1 MSQVDNV
8 KNAVNQLNETLSTSQ
23 KMIQSFQDAASKSTD
38 SFKNLTG
45 SAQLLGESL
54 KSTLGML
61 GTISNIVG
69 MDKLGQ
75 ILTDSGEAAKQFGDL
90 FGAASAAVQRG
101 IGTVDAFTESNRKL
115 DETMFGVAAQF
126 GKTFDVAQ
134 NYSILYRQIQG
145 MSSVKLGFIKTEE
158 MESAIKTFGA
168 TTIGLDAMTKSVEF
182 GSNSMS
188 LFELSLVH
196 AKGIGMETSQ
206 YIRYLDEAMN
216 RQGLSA
222 QDAAEQMAMFGKV
235 AEDTGIKTSDVAQ
248 SLNSVAN
255 SFSKL
260 GMTADFGKPIFK
272 DFAATL
278 SSMGLGLSNT
288 AELSSTLSNSLARL
302 TTDYANAYYVFQR
315 GGLDF
320 GGGGGA
326 LGASISLQ
334 SKMLEAEKTGDQ
346 ASVARELLGGM
357 KDTLASFAGGE
368 IVTVQEANRSPEKQM
383 GFYTQS
389 SLLQQQFQMDA
400 QSAVR
405 TLDLLDQLNKATMA
419 GDDDMVKELESQF
432 SESLKS
438 SDSTKGEMEKL
449 NVTTSAQLAQLLISG
464 RHLEALAVKF
474 AAEDIRMPVSDIV
487 GEFSNIVDKAIGG
500 AGGETPN
507 LDQVKSMITSFT
519 ESARNRMESVTRK
532 IGPDIAQPSTD
543 NGVSSGGIGAIGT
556 EVANSASGYV
566 QSVRIEVSDDF
577 RKYFSFLQDL
587 YEERT
592 NGMVPNKG

>member
-1 MSQVDNV
+1 MSQLE
-8 KNAVNQLNETLSTSQ
+8 NAAKAAEQLNQALSQSEQ
-23 KMIQSFQDAASKSTD
+23 MIKSFQSAASKSTD

-54 KSTLGML
+54 RSTLGML
-61 GTISNIVG
+61 GTMSGMAG

-75 ILTDSGEAAKQFGDL
+75 ILTDAGGAAKLFGDL
-90 FGAASAAVQRG
+90 FGVASNAIQRG
-101 IGTVDAFTESNRKL
+101 LGNVDAFTQSNRDL
-115 DETMFGVAAQF
+115 DKTMYGVASQF
-126 GKTFDVAQ
+126 GKTFDAAQ
-134 NYSILYRQIQG
+134 RYSDLYRQIQG
-145 MSSVKLGFIKTEE
+145 MSSISLGFVSTEE

-168 TTIGLDAMTKSVEF
+168 TTIGLDAMTKSVQF

-196 AKGIGMETSQ
+196 AKGIGLETSQ

-235 AEDTGIKTSDVAQ
+235 AQDTGVKTSDVAQ

-272 DFAATL
+272 DFAETL
-278 SSMGLGLSNT
+278 SGMGLGLNNT
-288 AELSSTLSNSLARL
+288 AELSTTLSNSLAKL

-334 SKMLEAEKTGDQ
+334 AKMLEAEKTGDQ

-400 QSAVR
+400 QSASR
-405 TLDLLDQLNKATMA
+405 TLDLLDQLNKATMS

-449 NVTTSAQLAQLLISG
+449 NVTTSAQLAQLLVSG
-464 RHLEALAVKF
+464 RHLEAMAVKF
-474 AAEDIRMPVSDIV
+474 ASEEIRMPVSGIV
-487 GEFSNIVDKAIGG
+487 GEFSDIMDKAIGG
-500 AGGETPN
+500 AGGETPR
-507 LDQVKSMITSFT
+507 LDEVKSMISSFAG
-519 ESARNRMESVTRK
+519 SANERMKSITNK
-532 IGPDIAQPSTD
+532 ISGEPSSSAAGQAPFVED
-543 NGVSSGGIGAIGT
+543 VSSTVAGA
-556 EVANSASGYV
+556 ANSVSGYV

-577 RKYFSFLQDL
+577 KKYFSFLQDL